1 MRHFSLI
8 LFLLSCCISKP
19 YAQKMLLLEETGK
32 LRNTRF
38 YVGQTLHFRLAGREN
53 YWYSRKITNI
63 LPDAHSLIL
72 GDQLVAVEDIAAI
85 RVKRNG
91 RWKRFAPK
99 LILFGSQ
106 LALAT
111 ALAVA
116 DKRWEYAPLFL
127 VSAASTAYG
136 TFILSPKKIKLNG
149 RKRLI
154 ATEIRFS
161 DTQELPPPPQN

>member
-38 YVGQTLHFRLAGREN
+38 YVGQTLHFRLVGREN

-91 RWKRFAPK
+91 LWKRFAPK

-136 TFILSPKKIKLNG
+136 TFILSSKKIKLNG